1 MLPEKSQSSYRCS
14 NRTCPGERPRLYSW
28 QYSFT
33 PFGARLRAGH
43 QLDCKGF
50 LLATYLCSLR
60 VPQDSAWHIV
70 GRSQD
75 YIDATYRT
83 LRVCAASEQ
92 LERSKQML
100 LDPGVVDVDGTRTI
114 GKKKIFDKRTFTA
127 AAKSRMGKV
136 LKKPAAGQLKK
147 KPASMMHGG
156 HLLLL
161 KHRTSDQQ
169 AVVPLPRRI
178 TAKGAPGP
186 PESKEEVLPLLQ
198 SKLDKEKHIAGSDS
212 SKGLQ
217 GAFKD
222 IGVLASQAR
231 HSLSEYTPVVK
242 FNKKWVP
249 RKALEALKSS
259 SSSST
264 SKPMFKETRKEVAI
278 VGGDQSTESLAGV
291 IKRSLRRM
299 NKLGRCDAKLALE
312 HVDALAAVYFAETP
326 GLEELLKAVA
336 GHRKRFQDQCKPA
349 EMYTDLS
356 WLHWDNTEV

>member
-147 KPASMMHGG
+147 S
-156 HLLLL
+156 LLL
-161 KHRTSDQQ
+161 
-169 AVVPLPRRI
+169 
-178 TAKGAPGP
+178 
-186 PESKEEVLPLLQ
+186 
-198 SKLDKEKHIAGSDS
+198 
-212 SKGLQ
+212 
-217 GAFKD
+217 
-222 IGVLASQAR
+222 
-231 HSLSEYTPVVK
+231 
-242 FNKKWVP
+242 
-249 RKALEALKSS
+249 
-259 SSSST
+259 
-264 SKPMFKETRKEVAI
+264 
-278 VGGDQSTESLAGV
+278 
-291 IKRSLRRM
+291 
-299 NKLGRCDAKLALE
+299 
-312 HVDALAAVYFAETP
+312 
-326 GLEELLKAVA
+326 
-336 GHRKRFQDQCKPA
+336 
-349 EMYTDLS
+349 
-356 WLHWDNTEV
+356 